1 MARHMTSKQ
10 TRRERDAALKRV
22 QRFTRTHGEL
32 VDHLRE
38 QLRFLRRSADAYD
51 AGDEAE
57 AKRLAAVLRSLL
69 MDRGK
74 EHALLTQLQVLPL
87 LKFMDT
93 ALHDGLQAEV
103 SSALVI
109 VEHSQLPATGRYVP
123 PLDDLSPPRKN
134 APKAFNL
141 WWHQD
146 VAQTNSGERFS
157 REDLVLAAAQSEGGV
172 HVDPHRHRIY
182 QSLVVENGLGW
193 FLSTNQESVA
203 LSGDALLGNVRQI
216 AFEAERTLAEQ
227 LPVILPEAMAE
238 F

>member
-1 MARHMTSKQ
+1 MTGKQ
-10 TRRERDAALKRV
+10 TRRERNAALNRV
-22 QRFTRTHGEL
+22 QRFARTHGEL
-32 VDHLRE
+32 VGHLRE

-69 MDRGK
+69 LDRGK

-87 LKFMDT
+87 LEFMDT
-93 ALHDGLQAEV
+93 ALRDGLQAGT

-109 VEHSQLPATGRYVP
+109 AESSGPLPTGHYVP
-123 PLDDLSPPRKN
+123 PLGDLSPPRKN
-134 APKAFNL
+134 SPKAFNL

-193 FLSTNQESVA
+193 FLFGNQESIA

-216 AFEAERTLAEQ
+216 AFEAERTLVEQ
-227 LPVILPEAMAE
+227 LPVILPEAIAE